1 MSMKQIAVIPNEI
14 KDKDLKSTRRV
25 VKLIQESGITALL
38 SDEYKQSGID
48 ATFVSKEQLGMAQM
62 IVVLGGDGTLL
73 ATAREYFQYDIPI
86 LGINHGHLG
95 FLTEIEKDEEKR
107 LKEILSGKYSI
118 AKHMT
123 LSVKT
128 GDGTVYNAL
137 NDATIHRSGVSRM
150 LAFSVY
156 VGDERVNSFLAD
168 GLIISTSTGSTAY
181 SLSAGGPI
189 VDPTLEVLIVTPIC
203 PHDLYTRSIILPAQK
218 DIRIFVDNADE
229 REAMLTL
236 DGQVG
241 CKLRTGEALIISG
254 SKKIDLVRTIDSS
267 FYRKLR
273 KKLFEKG
280 R

>member
-1 MSMKQIAVIPNEI
+1 MNIKKIAVIPNLV
-14 KDKDLKSTRRV
+14 KDKDLSSTSKV
-25 VKLIQESGITALL
+25 VKLIESSGITAML
-38 SDEYKQSGID
+38 SDEYKDSGIS
-48 ATFVSKEQLGMAQM
+48 AAFVPKDQLCTAQM

-73 ATAREYFQYDIPI
+73 AAAREFFPYEIPI

-107 LKEILSGKYSI
+107 LKEILLGNYSI

-128 GDGTVYNAL
+128 GDGTIYNAL

-203 PHDLYTRSIILPAQK
+203 PHDLYSRSIILPAQK
-218 DIRIFVDNADE
+218 DIRIVVDNAQE

-241 CKLRTGEALIISG
+241 CKLRTGEDLIISG
-254 SKKIDLVRTIDSS
+254 SRKIDLVRTIDSS

-273 KKLFEKG
+273 KKLFEK
-280 R
+280 RR